1 MERYK
6 QLMVDEKF
14 TFQMSI
20 SKVVFEHD
28 IQSELI
34 INFDRI
40 PLSYISPGKYTF
52 NIKGAKNVPVKE
64 IDDKRQIATTFAV
77 LAVENFLPVQL
88 IYTGNTKRCLP
99 NVHNLNMTFTKNL
112 V

>member
-1 MERYK
+1 MERHK
-6 QLMVDEKF
+6 QLIVDEKF

-20 SKVVFEHD
+20 SKVILEHD

-34 INFDRI
+34 INFDQLL
-40 PLSYISPGKYTF
+40 LSYISPGKYTRL
-52 NIKGAKNVPVKE
+52 
-64 IDDKRQIATTFAV
+64 RQIAITFAV